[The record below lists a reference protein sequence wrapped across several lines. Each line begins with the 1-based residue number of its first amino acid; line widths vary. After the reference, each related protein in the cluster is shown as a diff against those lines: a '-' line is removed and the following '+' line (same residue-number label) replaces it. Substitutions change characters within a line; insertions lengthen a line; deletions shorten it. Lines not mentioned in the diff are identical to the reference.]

1 MGNDEIQLL
10 FEDFRKNCKSRHVMM
25 ITRICLS
32 TCARWRE
39 IESWKDHHFK
49 NNQLYLTFTKS
60 RKNRI
65 IPPDEA
71 LFPEVKQH
79 IMDKGELTN

>member
-1 MGNDEIQLL
+1 
-10 FEDFRKNCKSRHVMM
+10 MM

-39 IESWKDHHFK
+39 IESRKDHHFK
-49 NNQLYLTFTKS
+49 INQVYPTFTKS